1 MAGSP
6 AVAHI
11 KADVLAIIAALPRG
25 KVTSPTVIAVRL
37 VSRSQSSQPLA
48 ACPGRT
54 SRTTRTLAK
63 RMISGVI
70 QIRKFATRSNRDMNA
85 NLRIITPA
93 VMPRHIATILAN
105 LDDEERDRVPW
116 HRVVADGGAIGR
128 HRHRDDQIA
137 RLRADG
143 LPVSAAGIVGG
154 MEAAMMT
161 NLPKPRPGA
170 PARTT
175 SATIAVID
183 DAGSAPESAPESAPG
198 SAPGSTPGSHDE
210 ATRPSRARGRFDRPG
225 TKLE

>member
-6 AVAHI
+6 TFAHI

-25 KVTSPTVIAVRL
+25 KVTSPTVIG
-37 VSRSQSSQPLA
+37 VSL
-48 ACPGRT
+48 G
-54 SRTTRTLAK
+54 
-63 RMISGVI
+63 
-70 QIRKFATRSNRDMNA
+70 
-85 NLRIITPA
+85 

-116 HRVVADGGAIGR
+116 YRVVADGGAIGR
-128 HRHRDDQIA
+128 HRHRDEQIA

-154 MEAAMMT
+154 MEAAMLA

-175 SATIAVID
+175 SAATRNVEEKSAAAD
-183 DAGSAPESAPESAPG
+183 GS
-198 SAPGSTPGSHDE
+198 DE
-210 ATRPSRARGRFDRPG
+210 ATVEPPRSSRARGRFDRPA
-225 TKLE
+225 TKLR